1 MGCLYLLIPVFNCF
15 IFRVFVF
22 NNKKAPLLGLFCW
35 CEKAMNKKIVVRDIS
50 NFDGSLDAPDV
61 NTFIRRIFWAR
72 GEKESAVKP
81 YKLKALYS
89 PEKMKGMAAAVELL
103 FVSLKAQQRVLI
115 VGDFDADG
123 ATSTALLYR
132 CLHDFGFLSVDF
144 LVPNRFEYGYGLT
157 PEIVDLALQYKPD
170 VIITVDN
177 GISSI
182 EGVKKAKEAGVNV
195 VVTDHHLPGRELPI
209 ADAIVN
215 PNQNEC
221 EFPSKNLAGVGVI
234 YYVMLAFRKYL
245 RENNWFIKNKLPE
258 PNMAQYLDLV
268 ALGTVADVVP
278 LDFNNRVLVS
288 QGLER
293 IRQGLCCAGIH
304 EILHV
309 AGKRIDAL
317 SSTDLGFILGPRLNA
332 AGRLD
337 DMSIGI
343 QCLLTDDRAQ
353 ALIYA
358 QELDDLNADR
368 KQIEA
373 GMQQEAA
380 SQLASENLL
389 LTDVSGLCLFK
400 KEWHQGVIGIL
411 ASRIKDKVHR
421 PVIVFAETDNGE
433 LKGSGRSIPG
443 IHLRDVLDEIATKN
457 PSILSKFGGHAM
469 AAGLS
474 MMPDNLPKFM
484 VLFDNCVAQYLSEEM
499 KSPIVFSD
507 GELTEHSLSMEY
519 AQIIKD
525 AGPWGQN
532 FPEPVF
538 HGEFHVVQ
546 QRIVGHKH
554 LKLVLSG
561 NNVSEIYDAI
571 AFNVD
576 LDIWPNEKIKKIMLA
591 YKLDVNEFR
600 GQCNLQLMV
609 DYIEPMM

>member
-1 MGCLYLLIPVFNCF
+1 
-15 IFRVFVF
+15 
-22 NNKKAPLLGLFCW
+22 
-35 CEKAMNKKIVVRDIS
+35 MNKKIVVRDVS
-50 NFDGSLDAPDV
+50 DFSEHLEVADADS
-61 NTFIRRIFWAR
+61 FIRRIFWAR
-72 GEKESAVKP
+72 GEKESIIKP
-81 YKLKALYS
+81 YKLQALS
-89 PEKMKGMAAAVELL
+89 LPEQMKGMANAVELL
-103 FVSLKAQQRVLI
+103 FVSLKAQQRILI

-132 CLHDFGFLSVDF
+132 CLHDFGFLFVDF

-157 PEIVDLALQYKPD
+157 PEIVDLALQYRPD
-170 VIITVDN
+170 LIITVDN

-182 EGVKKAKEAGVNV
+182 EGVKKAKQAGVNV
-195 VVTDHHLPGRELPI
+195 LVTDHHLPGRELPI

-215 PNQNEC
+215 PNQKDC

-245 RENNWFIKNKLPE
+245 RENNWFVDNKLPE

-293 IRQGLCCAGIH
+293 IRKGLCCAGIH

-309 AGKRIDAL
+309 AGKRIDTL

-343 QCLLTDDRAQ
+343 QCLLTDDRGQ

-373 GMQQEAA
+373 GMQKEAA
-380 SQLASENLL
+380 AQLANESLL
-389 LTDVSGLCLFK
+389 LTDVAGLCLFK

-411 ASRIKDKVHR
+411 ASRIKDKIHR
-421 PVIVFAETDNGE
+421 PVIIFAETDSGE

-443 IHLRDVLDEIATKN
+443 IHLRDVLDEIATQN

-474 MMPDNLPKFM
+474 MMPDNLPQFM
-484 VLFDNCVAQYLSEEM
+484 TLFDRCVGQYLSEEM

-507 GELTEHSLSMEY
+507 GELSEKYLNIDY
-519 AQIIKD
+519 ARIIKE

-538 HGEFHVVQ
+538 HGEFNVIQ

-561 NNVSEIYDAI
+561 NKTSEYYDAI

-576 LDIWPNEKIKKIMLA
+576 LRIWPNDQIKKIMLA

>member
-1 MGCLYLLIPVFNCF
+1 
-15 IFRVFVF
+15 
-22 NNKKAPLLGLFCW
+22 
-35 CEKAMNKKIVVRDIS
+35 MNKKIVVRDVS
-50 NFDGSLDAPDV
+50 DFNSHMDV
-61 NTFIRRIFWAR
+61 SDVDNFIRRIFWAR
-72 GEKESAVKP
+72 GEKESTVKP

-89 PEKMKGMAAAVELL
+89 PEQMKGMDAAVELL
-103 FVSLKAQQRVLI
+103 LKSLKAQRRILI

-132 CLHDFGFLSVDF
+132 CLYDFGFLSVDF

-182 EGVKKAKEAGVNV
+182 EGVKKAKEAGVSV
-195 VVTDHHLPGRELPI
+195 LVTDHHLPGRELPM

-215 PNQNEC
+215 PNQKNC

-234 YYVMLAFRKYL
+234 YYVMLAFRKCL
-245 RENNWFIKNKLPE
+245 REHNWFVDNKLPE
-258 PNMAQYLDLV
+258 PNMAKYLDLV

-278 LDFNNRVLVS
+278 LDFNNRVLVA

-309 AGKRIDAL
+309 AGKSIDTL
-317 SSTDLGFILGPRLNA
+317 SSTDLGFVLGPRLNA

-343 QCLLTDDRAQ
+343 QCLLTDDRGQ
-353 ALIYA
+353 ALVYA

-380 SQLASENLL
+380 AQLADENLL

-443 IHLRDVLDEIATKN
+443 IHLRDVLDEIATNN

-474 MMPDNLPKFM
+474 MAPGNLSEFM
-484 VLFDNCVAQYLSEEM
+484 ALFDRCVNHYLSEEM

-507 GELTEHSLSMEY
+507 GELSEQYLNMTY
-519 AQIIKD
+519 AQLIKE

-538 HGEFHVVQ
+538 HGEFEVVQ

-554 LKLVLSG
+554 LKLVLAG
-561 NNVSEIYDAI
+561 NNVSKLYDAI

-576 LDIWPNEKIKKIMLA
+576 LHVWPNDNIKKIVLA

-600 GQCNLQLMV
+600 GQRNLQLMV
-609 DYIEPMM
+609 DYIEPIV

>member
-1 MGCLYLLIPVFNCF
+1 MS
-15 IFRVFVF
+15 
-22 NNKKAPLLGLFCW
+22 
-35 CEKAMNKKIVVRDIS
+35 KKIVIREVLNFEPKPNASIRD
-50 NFDGSLDAPDV
+50 N
-61 NTFIRRIFWAR
+61 FIRRIFWAR
-72 GEKESAVKP
+72 GEQESIIKP
-81 YKLKALYS
+81 YKLQFLHSPDLMMGMFDAVAILFSAL
-89 PEKMKGMAAAVELL
+89 EK
-103 FVSLKAQQRVLI
+103 QQRILI

-123 ATSTALLYR
+123 ATSTAVLYR
-132 CLHDFGFLSVDF
+132 CLKAFGFLNVDF

-157 PEIVDLALQYKPD
+157 PEIVDLALIYKPD
-170 VIITVDN
+170 LIVTVDN

-182 EGVKKAKEAGVNV
+182 DGVKKAKNAGVKV
-195 VVTDHHLPGRELPI
+195 LVTDHHLPGRELPN

-215 PNQNEC
+215 PNQKGC
-221 EFPSKNLAGVGVI
+221 SFPSKNLAGVGVI
-234 YYVMLAFRKYL
+234 YYVMLALRKYL
-245 RENNWFIKNKLPE
+245 RERQWFSQQQIIE

-278 LDFNNRVLVS
+278 LDFNNRILVS
-288 QGLER
+288 QGLQR

-304 EILHV
+304 EILNV
-309 AGKRIDAL
+309 AGKRIGNI

-337 DMSIGI
+337 DMTIGI
-343 QCLLTDDRAQ
+343 QCLLTDNVAQ

-380 SQLASENLL
+380 AQLADDDFS
-389 LTDVSGLCLFK
+389 VSNSAGVCLFK

-421 PVIVFAETDNGE
+421 PVIVFAETDSGE

-443 IHLRDVLDEIATKN
+443 IHLRDILDEIATKN
-457 PSILSKFGGHAM
+457 PHVLSKFGGHAM

-474 MMPDNLPKFM
+474 LSAEYLSEFM
-484 VLFDNCVAQYLSEEM
+484 GLFDSCVAQYLNDEM

-507 GELTEHSLSMEY
+507 GELEERFLDIEY
-519 AQIIKD
+519 AEAIKE

-538 HGEFHVVQ
+538 HGEFDVVQ

-554 LKLVLSG
+554 LKLVLANKKNTS
-561 NNVSEIYDAI
+561 SIYDAI

-576 LDIWPNEKIKKIMLA
+576 LNVWPNDGINVVRLA

-600 GQCNLQLMV
+600 GQSNLQLMV
-609 DYIEPMM
+609 DYIEPL